1 MTLPVSSSDT
11 LYLWQGTNRDG
22 SRAQGEL
29 ACSSLALARARLR
42 QRGVRIRSIRR
53 KASAPSHPGGRI
65 ASPDITLFSRQ
76 LATMLKS
83 GIPLLQSFNIVAE
96 GLSNRRMAQLV
107 HTLRDDVAS
116 GSTLAEALRRQSRHF
131 DDLFCHL
138 IAAGELAGKLDTMLE
153 QVATG
158 REKAE
163 MLRRKVG
170 KALHYPLA
178 VVMVAVAVTG
188 ILLVKV
194 VPQFATTFASFGAD
208 LPAFTRLV
216 LQLSDLAIA
225 HWWKLPVLLVAGG
238 LIGQQAMRRSPAAV
252 ALRDRLL
259 LRLPLV
265 GSMAAKSCHARF
277 TRMLAMTYAAG
288 LPLVDALGAAAG
300 ATGNA
305 VYHAAIYTVRDK
317 VSDGQQ
323 LHVAVRD
330 TGLFPSLIVQMVA
343 IGEESGTL
351 DATPEKCA
359 VRYESEVDNAMDGP
373 TALLEPLIM
382 AILGA
387 LIGGL
392 MIAMYL
398 PIFQLGQVI

>member
-1 MTLPVSSSDT
+1 MTLPAPPSDT
-11 LYLWQGTNRDG
+11 LYRWQGTRRDG

-29 ACSSLALARARLR
+29 TCSSLALARARLR
-42 QRGVRIRSIRR
+42 QQGVRVRSIRR
-53 KASAPSHPGGRI
+53 RSSPSTRGGRI
-65 ASPDITLFSRQ
+65 ASADITLFSRQ
-76 LATMLKS
+76 LATMLNS

-96 GLSNRRMAQLV
+96 GLSNPRMAQLV
-107 HTLRDDVAS
+107 YRLRDDVAS
-116 GSTLAEALRRQSRHF
+116 GNTFAEALRGQPRHF
-131 DDLFCHL
+131 DGLFCHL
-138 IAAGELAGKLDTMLE
+138 IASGELSGKLDTMLE
-153 QVATG
+153 RVAAS

-163 MLRRKVG
+163 KLRGKVG

-178 VVMVAVAVTG
+178 VVMVAILITG

-216 LQLSDLAIA
+216 LRLSDAALA
-225 HWWKLPVLLVAGG
+225 HWWKVPVILLAGW
-238 LIGQQAMRRSPAAV
+238 LTGQQAIRRSPAMV
-252 ALRDRLL
+252 AMRDRLL

-265 GSMAAKSCHARF
+265 GSMAAKCCHARF
-277 TRMLAMTYAAG
+277 TRMLGMTYAAG
-288 LPLVDALGAAAG
+288 LPLVDALDSAAG

-305 VYHAAIYTVRDK
+305 VYHTAILSVRNK
-317 VSDGQQ
+317 VSGGQQ
-323 LHVAVRD
+323 LHVAIRA
-330 TGLFPSLIVQMVA
+330 TGLFPSMIVQMIA

-351 DATPEKCA
+351 DAMLEKCA
-359 VRYESEVDNAMDGP
+359 ERYEHEVDNAVDGL

-382 AILGA
+382 AILGT